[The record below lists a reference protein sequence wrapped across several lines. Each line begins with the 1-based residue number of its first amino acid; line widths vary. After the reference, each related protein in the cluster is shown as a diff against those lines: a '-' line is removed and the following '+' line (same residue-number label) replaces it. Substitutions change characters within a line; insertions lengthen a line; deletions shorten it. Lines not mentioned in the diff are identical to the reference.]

1 MDLPMTQWTS
11 RIVLLTAISCC
22 GRAQGDEPNRPT
34 PSPTEANSAVPAAG
48 HSLHGDAFNEGPRQ
62 AATLLP
68 GMGKVH
74 FAVSTKVPQAQAFVD
89 QGVAQL
95 HSFYYYES
103 ERSFR
108 QAAKLDPEAPMAY
121 WGMAMA
127 NVNNPKR
134 ARGFLAEARTRAAKS
149 KPSRREELYLEAIGS
164 LFASE
169 KVDKG
174 ARRNFLEGLETIVQE
189 FPDDL
194 DARAWLA
201 MATWQSSQDDGI
213 GSRQAVDMLID
224 GVVRDE
230 PAHPGAHHYRIH
242 LWDGKKPA
250 RAEKSAGL
258 YAGTA
263 PGIAH
268 AWHMP
273 GHTYTS
279 LNRFA
284 DAAYQQEGSARVDHA
299 AMARDGTMPFQIF
312 NYAHNNQW
320 LATSLSHVGRVRESV
335 AIARNL
341 VEQPRDPADNG
352 PKDGGSAQR
361 VGRLRWA
368 EVLARYEL
376 WDDLIA
382 ATESG
387 RIDWSDLPEE
397 KSSKAY
403 HLGLAYAAKGEKDKL
418 NAQIDA
424 LVAAVPKPEKPADP
438 SKKAAEPENP
448 NAPLIA
454 ELEGR
459 RFLLNSDLDAAFERF
474 GKAGRMRPESLA
486 RAHLA
491 ARNYGLAESVAR
503 KAVDS
508 NQGQIPP
515 MAALVEV
522 LQACGKEPEAREAYR
537 KLVAVAGSADQD
549 LPVMTRLAKFTQGW
563 ETTPVVGVPAERRED
578 LTNLGPLGWEPN
590 TARTIELPD
599 TAGATWSLASHAGR
613 NVIVLFFLGGKC
625 PHCMQQLQLFGKEL
639 EAFKALDT
647 DIVAI
652 STDDVEATR
661 ALKSNADGVSF
672 PMPILADPSLDQF
685 KVFKVFDDFEDR
697 PLHGTFFVDARGK
710 IRHQRITADP
720 FLDVDFLKGE
730 VGRVNRILK
739 AEGGTQA
746 SR

>member
-1 MDLPMTQWTS
+1 MTKKRL
-11 RIVLLTAISCC
+11 RIFLLTAITCC
-22 GRAQGDEPNRPT
+22 GRALADEPNRPT
-34 PSPTEANSAVPAAG
+34 PSPTESNPATPAAG

-62 AATLLP
+62 AAALLP

-74 FAVSTKVPQAQAFVD
+74 FAVTTQIPQAQAFVD

-108 QAAKLDPEAPMAY
+108 QAAKLDPGCPMVY

-134 ARGFLAEARTRAAKS
+134 ARGFLAEALTRAGKT
-149 KPSRREELYLEAIGS
+149 KPSRREELYIESLGA

-169 KVDKG
+169 QVDKG
-174 ARRNFLEGLETIVQE
+174 ARQNFLLGLETIVQE
-189 FPDDL
+189 FPDDFN
-194 DARAWLA
+194 ARAWLA

-213 GSRQAVDMLID
+213 GSRQAIDMLIES
-224 GVVRDE
+224 VIRDE
-230 PAHPGAHHYRIH
+230 PVHPGAHHYRIH

-335 AIARNL
+335 EVARNL
-341 VEQPRDPADNG
+341 VEQPRDPANNG

-376 WDDLIA
+376 WDDLLGAI
-382 ATESG
+382 ES
-387 RIDWSDLPEE
+387 RQIDWSDLPEE
-397 KSSKAY
+397 AALKAY
-403 HLGLAYAAKGEKDKL
+403 HLGLAYAAKGDKDKL
-418 NAQIDA
+418 GAQLNALI
-424 LVAAVPKPEKPADP
+424 AATPKPDKPADA
-438 SKKAAEPENP
+438 SKKGEEPRNS

-454 ELEGR
+454 ELEGHR
-459 RFLLNSDLDAAFERF
+459 ALLNADLSAAFERF

-486 RAHLA
+486 RAQLA
-491 ARNYGLAESVAR
+491 ARNFGFAESTAK
-503 KAVDS
+503 KAVENNPS
-508 NQGQIPP
+508 QIPP
-515 MAALVEV
+515 LAALVEV
-522 LQACGKEPEAREAYR
+522 LHACGKEPEAREAYR
-537 KLVAVAGSADQD
+537 KLTALARNADKE
-549 LPVMTRLAKFTQGW
+549 LPVMSRLATFTKVW
-563 ETTPVVGVPAERRED
+563 ETTPPGETQETGRID
-578 LTNLGPLGWEPN
+578 LTTLGPLGWEPN
-590 TARTIELPD
+590 SAAPIELAD
-599 TAGATWSLASHAGR
+599 TSGATWSLSSRAGR

-639 EAFKALDT
+639 EAFGKLNT
-647 DIVAI
+647 DIVAV

-661 ALKSNADGVSF
+661 ALKTNAEGVNF
-672 PMPILADPSLDQF
+672 PMPILSNPSLDRF
-685 KVFKVFDDFEDR
+685 KAYKVFDDFEDV
-697 PLHGTFFVDARGK
+697 PLHGTFFIDAKGK
-710 IRHQRITADP
+710 VRHSRVSADP

-730 VGRVNRILK
+730 IERINRILK
-739 AEGGTQA
+739 FEAGSQA
-746 SR
+746 AR